1 MSYLIDGHNL
11 IPKVRGLSLQ
21 RLDDEMELIQGLQI
35 FARVR
40 RQTLEVYFDK
50 AAPGRAG
57 SVSYGLVKAI
67 FVHES
72 SSADEAIRLRLQ
84 KLGRKAQNWKVVSS
98 DRQVQANARYSHA
111 EVIPSEEFAVM
122 LEGAI
127 LQAVKNP
134 PDQKGLSEAE
144 VDDWLKMFDSRDH
157 DDDDR

>member
-21 RLDDEMELIQGLQI
+21 RLDDEMELIQRLQI
-35 FARVR
+35 FSRLR

-57 SVSYGLVKAI
+57 RVSYGLVKAI
-67 FVHES
+67 FVPES
-72 SSADEAIRLRLQ
+72 SSADEAIRIRLQ
-84 KLGRKAQNWKVVSS
+84 KLKRNAQNWKVVSS

-111 EVIPSEEFAVM
+111 EVISSEEFAGM
-122 LEGAI
+122 LESAI

-134 PDQKGLSEAE
+134 TDQKGLSDAE
-144 VDDWLKMFDSRDH
+144 VDDWLKMFENPGQ
-157 DDDDR
+157 DDQDR